1 MRTRLISHFSIR
13 VKLALFLCALSLS
26 LIALILFASKTSF
39 DNAFEQ
45 YINAAHEAR
54 MQQLAERL
62 SQLADDQRAWQRLL
76 KDEDFWLDQLAPFTR
91 GPGPRFQGQ
100 GQAPPQPWGWQPP
113 MVQPSMGQAGPGP
126 ERDIP
131 LFVAPPETS
140 PAPRGV
146 SPHGPLP
153 PGLVADLRQLKMHGA
168 VWLLDAHKHM
178 IHGME
183 PLSLPVSP
191 PFSGK
196 HLQMLAVTHAGNT
209 IAFVA
214 WQPIQ
219 THDNTMDAW
228 FAQRQHTLF
237 LGIAAVAVVISLA
250 LAWVL
255 SRVLVQPVRRLSSAM
270 HALMQ
275 RQYEVRVPVE
285 SGDELGALADD
296 FNRMAKTLGEYDSSQ
311 RQWLADISHELRTP
325 LAVLRGELEAIA
337 DKIIPLDENSIQSLQ
352 EEVAQLGLLVEDL
365 HQLAVTG
372 LGALQYRFDHID
384 LAVSLQL
391 LQERMELTMSK
402 ARLQFDVEVPAEP
415 VLIKGD
421 RQRIDQ
427 MLLNLAQNSIR
438 YTEAGGRVRVR
449 LSADDGVHLSWDDS
463 APGVPDRDIPHL
475 FTRFHRVENSRQ
487 RALGGSGLGLA
498 IVSNIVNAHGG
509 YVAASPSAL
518 GGLHVDISLPLA
530 TAL

>member
-1 MRTRLISHFSIR
+1 MQATRYFSIR

-26 LIALILFASKTSF
+26 LIALILLASKASF

-62 SQLADDQRAWQRLL
+62 SQLAEDKRVWQRLL
-76 KDEDFWLDQLAPFTR
+76 NDEDYWLDQLAPFTR

-100 GQAPPQPWGWQPP
+100 VPPLMERGAPG
-113 MVQPSMGQAGPGP
+113 SGR
-126 ERDIP
+126 ERH
-131 LFVAPPETS
+131 LFVSPSEMS
-140 PAPRGV
+140 PAPHGM
-146 SPHGPLP
+146 SPKGALP
-153 PGLVADLRQLKMHGA
+153 PGFAADLRQLKMHGA
-168 VWLLDAHKHM
+168 VWLLDAHKQM
-178 IHGME
+178 IHG
-183 PLSLPVSP
+183 VSP
-191 PFSGK
+191 PSSLK
-196 HLQMLAVTHAGNT
+196 TLQMLPVMHAGNT

-237 LGIAAVAVVISLA
+237 LGIAAVAVVISIA

-255 SRVLVQPVRRLSSAM
+255 SRVLVQPVRRLSLAM

-275 RQYEVRVPVE
+275 RQYEVRVPVD
-285 SGDELGALADD
+285 SGDELGVLADD

-325 LAVLRGELEAIA
+325 LSVLRGELEAIA

-438 YTEAGGRVRVR
+438 YTEIGGRVQVR
-449 LSADDGVHLSWDDS
+449 LSVDDGVHLRWDDS
-463 APGVPDRDIPHL
+463 APGVPDREIPHL

-509 YVAASPSAL
+509 FVAASPSAL
-518 GGLHVDISLPLA
+518 GGLHVDICLPLA

>member
-1 MRTRLISHFSIR
+1 MQASRRYSIR

-26 LIALILFASKTSF
+26 LIALILLASKVSF
-39 DNAFEQ
+39 DNGFEQ
-45 YINAAHEAR
+45 YINTAHQER
-54 MQQLAERL
+54 MQQLADRL
-62 SQLADDQRAWQRLL
+62 SQLATDRQAWQRLVR
-76 KDEDFWLDQLAPFTR
+76 DEGYWLDQLAPFMR
-91 GPGPRFQGQ
+91 GPGPRFAGSMPP
-100 GQAPPQPWGWQPP
+100 PPQRWGPP
-113 MVQPSMGQAGPGP
+113 PDAPDRGPHVFMPPPGP
-126 ERDIP
+126 
-131 LFVAPPETS
+131 PPS
-140 PAPRGV
+140 GQPVPAPAGMRRLRV
-146 SPHGPLP
+146 HG
-153 PGLVADLRQLKMHGA
+153 GA
-168 VWLLDAHKHM
+168 IWLLDAGKQQ
-178 IHGME
+178 IHGFALASPDQMQM
-183 PLSLPVSP
+183 LPV
-191 PFSGK
+191 
-196 HLQMLAVTHAGNT
+196 THDGDT
-209 IAFVA
+209 IAYVA
-214 WQPIQ
+214 WQPIRM
-219 THDNTMDAW
+219 HDNSMDAY
-228 FAQRQHTLF
+228 FAQRQHRLF
-237 LGIAAVAVVISLA
+237 LGIAAVAVVISVA

-255 SRVLVQPVRRLSSAM
+255 SRVLVQPVRRLSAAM

-275 RQYEVRVPVE
+275 RQYEVRVPVD
-285 SGDELGALADD
+285 SSDELGDLADD

-352 EEVAQLGLLVEDL
+352 EEVAQLGLLVDDL

-372 LGALQYRFDHID
+372 LGALQYRFDRID
-384 LAVSLQL
+384 LGVSLQL

-402 ARLQFDVEVPAEP
+402 ARLQFNIELPEGP

-438 YTEAGGRVRVR
+438 YTEAGGRVHVR
-449 LSADDGVHLSWDDS
+449 LFADDAVHLRWDDS
-463 APGVPDRDIPHL
+463 TPGVADADIAHL

-509 YVAASPSAL
+509 YVAAAASPL
-518 GGLHVDISLPLA
+518 GGLHIDISLPLA